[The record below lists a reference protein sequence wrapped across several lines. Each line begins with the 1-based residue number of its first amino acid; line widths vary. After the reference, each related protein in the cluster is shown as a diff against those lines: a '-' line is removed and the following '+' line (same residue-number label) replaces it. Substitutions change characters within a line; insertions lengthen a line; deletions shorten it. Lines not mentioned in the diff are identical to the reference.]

1 MTEEMNKIKDI
12 KGYQIIDSRG
22 TPTIRV
28 EIILSDGS
36 KGWGDVPSGASTG
49 EYEAVEIRDELKE
62 YRGKGVLKLVKTI
75 ENDIKNALIGFD
87 ITQQR
92 EIDES
97 LMKLDGTS
105 NKSNIGANATLPVS
119 IAVARAA
126 ARTLRKE
133 LYEILYRDK
142 TQESFKGKRLDTFM
156 LPVPLFNVINGGRHA
171 SHSTDFQEFML
182 VPSGANSFS
191 ESVRW
196 GVEIYMELKDLLE
209 EKHLSTNVGDEG
221 GFVPGISSNTKVLDL
236 LVLAIEKAGF
246 KPGKDC
252 FIAIDVAASE
262 LLNGSV
268 YNLQNEKKTY
278 TTEGFIDLLENLV
291 NQYPII
297 SIEDGLAENDFDAW
311 EELTKRIGSRVQLVG
326 DDFLTT
332 NTERIKAA
340 VKKNAGNAVLI
351 KPNQIG
357 TLTETFEAVKF
368 AKASGYN
375 VILSH
380 RSGDT
385 EDTTISDLSVTWEAT
400 QIKAGAPCR
409 GERVAKYN
417 RLLLIE
423 KQMEGKVEYWGHSAY
438 SNLLNHTGG
447 ML

>member
-1 MTEEMNKIKDI
+1 M
-12 KGYQIIDSRG
+12 
-22 TPTIRV
+22 
-28 EIILSDGS
+28 
-36 KGWGDVPSGASTG
+36 
-49 EYEAVEIRDELKE
+49 
-62 YRGKGVLKLVKTI
+62 
-75 ENDIKNALIGFD
+75 
-87 ITQQR
+87 
-92 EIDES
+92 
-97 LMKLDGTS
+97 
-105 NKSNIGANATLPVS
+105 
-119 IAVARAA
+119 
-126 ARTLRKE
+126 
-133 LYEILYRDK
+133 
-142 TQESFKGKRLDTFM
+142 
-156 LPVPLFNVINGGRHA
+156 
-171 SHSTDFQEFML
+171 
-182 VPSGANSFS
+182 
-191 ESVRW
+191 
-196 GVEIYMELKDLLE
+196 
-209 EKHLSTNVGDEG
+209 
-221 GFVPGISSNTKVLDL
+221 PGISSNAKALDL

-262 LLNGSV
+262 LLNGTV
-268 YNLQNEKKTY
+268 YNLKNEKKTY
-278 TTEGFIDLLENLV
+278 TTEGFIDLLESLV
-291 NQYPII
+291 DQYPII

-311 EELTKRIGSRVQLVG
+311 QELTKRIGSRVQLVG

-340 VKKNAGNAVLI
+340 VKKHAGNAVLI

-438 SNLLNHTGG
+438 SNLLNNTGG
-447 ML
+447 IL